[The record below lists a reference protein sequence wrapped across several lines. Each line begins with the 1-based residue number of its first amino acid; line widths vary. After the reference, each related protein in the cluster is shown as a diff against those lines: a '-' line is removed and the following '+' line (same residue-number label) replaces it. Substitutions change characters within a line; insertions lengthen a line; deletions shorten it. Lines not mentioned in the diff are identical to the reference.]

1 MGSSLM
7 LSNLYNLK
15 PLQRTYLTVAMS
27 RVSRS
32 FSLVVPWLEEPL
44 QNYVATAYLLCR
56 TLDNIEDC
64 TQPLAW
70 QKQRFAEFTHLLAE
84 PELALDVLSSWEDE
98 AWPGLSADEMEL
110 MTLEG
115 GLPLWLIYSTFP
127 QRTRSIIENWI
138 RLMAKGMEL
147 ALDPAQRSHTVL
159 HENVR
164 ILTSVAAYN
173 EYCYSVAG
181 TVGGL
186 GTELVIEHY
195 GLSGEVTESLL
206 TGSEACGRALQKTNI
221 LKDFVEDLERCI
233 CYLPNEWLREIEHA
247 PLRLAGAP
255 VEWIHAVIGD
265 ILDELRNATAYVLD
279 VPIQASGYRISCL
292 MCLFPAYQ
300 TVLQA
305 ARCQAEL
312 FTANHQIKI
321 AREIMF
327 HCIDRAVS
335 LAPNDEAI
343 RCYTNQIEEATLN
356 ALQQEA
362 LTS

>member
-1 MGSSLM
+1 MESCAM
-7 LSNLYNLK
+7 LSNLYRLK
-15 PLQRTYLTVAMS
+15 PLQQTYLTVAMS

-32 FSLVVPWLEEPL
+32 FALVVPWLEDPL
-44 QNYVATAYLLCR
+44 QQYVATAYLLCR

-70 QKQRFAEFTHLLAE
+70 QKERFAEFNQLLAE
-84 PELALDVLSSWEDE
+84 PERALEILASWEDE
-98 AWPGLSADEMEL
+98 AWPGLSPEERGL

-127 QRTRSIIENWI
+127 QRTRSIIEHWI
-138 RLMAKGMEL
+138 RLMAHGMQL
-147 ALDPAQRSHTVL
+147 TLDPAQRAHMVL
-159 HENVR
+159 HEEIRLLPTVN
-164 ILTSVAAYN
+164 AYN
-173 EYCYSVAG
+173 DYCYSVAG

-195 GLSGEVTESLL
+195 GLSGEVTEALL

-233 CYLPNEWLREIEHA
+233 CYLPNEWLREIGHA

-255 VEWIHAVIGD
+255 IEWIHSVLGD
-265 ILDELRNATAYVLD
+265 ILSELRNATTYVLD
-279 VPIQASGYRISCL
+279 VPRQASGYRISCL
-292 MCLFPAYQ
+292 ICLLPAYQ
-300 TVLQA
+300 TILQA
-305 ARCQAEL
+305 AHSQTDL

-321 AREIMF
+321 ARETMF

-335 LAPNDEAI
+335 LATDDEAI
-343 RCYTNQIEEATLN
+343 LGYTKQLEEAALN
-356 ALQQEA
+356 ALRQEVLA
-362 LTS
+362 S